1 MCHMTV
7 PAIKPVTEIKRRATE
22 ILSQLQADR
31 VPVLITEHGRSA
43 AVLLDVESYQDL
55 LRRLEILEGIARG
68 ERAFS
73 EGRVVTHREAKK
85 RLGRWLD
92 ERINIPLEGVVLW
105 LETGE
110 GDPCASVE
118 PA

>member
-1 MCHMTV
+1 MPVGRQSDILTRMSA
-7 PAIKPVTEIKRRATE
+7 PAVKPVTEIRRRARE
-22 ILSQLQADR
+22 IIAQLKTDH

-43 AVLLDVESYQDL
+43 AVLMDLESYQGL

-73 EGRVVTHREAKK
+73 EGRIVSHEEAKK

-92 ERINIPLEGVVLW
+92 KSR
-105 LETGE
+105 
-110 GDPCASVE
+110 
-118 PA
+118 